1 MLSPRG
7 TPVAVLAAALVVLGA
22 SPAGAQTGMA
32 RRLGS
37 PAGEQAAPA
46 EAELPVPAP
55 AEQVDVPEPPGSH
68 QIREDEIRYPVPTA
82 EAAARAAEEPSIRI
96 PSRIT
101 TRLRSLDANLQV
113 LGARGG
119 GNIVNAVLSLLT
131 GGLAITLGAL
141 RSNPTDE
148 TSIYLYVYGGTA
160 AVRGVL
166 DFVLT
171 PNAQGAAITYQHMPM
186 TNAEEVRARLAY
198 GEAALAGLAE
208 QSLIARVLD
217 ASLNMAAGVIVVP
230 IFLAPKGFTIG
241 DPLDYFV
248 LIGAGVSIISGIIT
262 LASTSPAEQR
272 WSAYQQLRERLRQER
287 SEEREQ
293 ERDGPAQTSRE
304 DDDEAHDAAALL
316 LPPPRTQLHVSA
328 APSPHGAFAGLS
340 LTF

>member
-1 MLSPRG
+1 M
-7 TPVAVLAAALVVLGA
+7 VVLGA
-22 SPAGAQTGMA
+22 SPAGAQSGLA
-32 RRLGS
+32 RQLGS
-37 PAGEQAAPA
+37 PSSGEAAPA
-46 EAELPVPAP
+46 EPELPVPAP
-55 AEQVDVPEPPGSH
+55 AEQVAVPEPPGSH
-68 QIREDEIRYPVPTA
+68 QVTEEEIRYPVPSP
-82 EAAARAAEEPSIRI
+82 EGAARTAAEEPSIRI

-113 LGARGG
+113 LSARGG

-141 RSNPTDE
+141 RTNPTDE
-148 TSIYLYVYGGTA
+148 TSVYLYVYGGTA

-186 TNAEEVRARLAY
+186 TSAEEVRERLAY

-272 WSAYQQLRERLRQER
+272 WSAYQQLRQRLREER
-287 SEEREQ
+287 REERE
-293 ERDGPAQTSRE
+293 EEGRAPAQASE
-304 DDDEAHDAAALL
+304 DDADEANDAAALL
-316 LPPPRTQLHVSA
+316 LPAPRTQLSLHA

>member
-1 MLSPRG
+1 M
-7 TPVAVLAAALVVLGA
+7 LGA
-22 SPAGAQTGMA
+22 STAVAQTGLSG
-32 RRLGS
+32 RLGS
-37 PAGEQAAPA
+37 PTGEPSPA
-46 EAELPVPAP
+46 EPELPSPAL
-55 AEQVDVPEPPGSH
+55 EEDLEVPEPPGSH
-68 QIREDEIRYPVPTA
+68 QVTEAEIRYPVPSP
-82 EAAARAAEEPSIRI
+82 EGVARASEEPTIRI

-101 TRLRSLDANLQV
+101 TRLRNLDANLQA
-113 LGARGG
+113 LSARGG

-141 RSNPTDE
+141 RTNPTDE
-148 TSIYLYVYGGTA
+148 TSVYLYVYGGTA

-186 TNAEEVRARLAY
+186 TNAEQVRERLAY
-198 GEAALAGLAE
+198 GEAALASLAE

-230 IFLAPKGFTIG
+230 LFLAPKGFSIG

-272 WSAYQQLRERLRQER
+272 WSAYQQLRERLREER
-287 SEEREQ
+287 REERE
-293 ERDGPAQTSRE
+293 EDGREASAE
-304 DDDEAHDAAALL
+304 DDELRDEEALL
-316 LPPPRTQLHVSA
+316 LPAPATNLRWSV
-328 APSPHGAFAGLS
+328 APSPQGAFAGVSLS
-340 LTF
+340 F